1 MRIPSCGLLTP
12 VCLFSVIAACGDS
25 VANTGGS
32 SGDASSSSDSTSTTD
47 VATTGG
53 ETPTTS
59 GDDTTTAAATTDT
72 PVPREVARGVRLTRV
87 TATQGV
93 QVELVRDG
101 VELTADEYTV
111 PLISRRK
118 TVLRAD
124 WSLHADFTP
133 RELIGRLTVW
143 TPEGE
148 RRIDEFTV
156 MVDGPSND
164 GDLFKTFAWQL
175 PADLVRPGMEYRIE
189 AFEADPD
196 AATGEVSDPPPVL
209 PLAGRGTLVVE
220 DQPMLIKTVLI
231 PIKHVFDGQ
240 TCMPEITDNDVDVM
254 RKWMEQHN
262 PVERADVT
270 IGEPMEYTKTIGME
284 QEGFVPI
291 LAALSDRREADA
303 PPDDVYYYGLITSC
317 DAYPPGLLG
326 QAIGIPDEP
335 TPGNAFERLSVG
347 RYLGSGAAA
356 RDTYVHEVGH
366 SQGRY
371 HIRCSGGEAGTDPD
385 YPHSNGAIGVWG
397 YGIHDTQLR
406 SPTGFRD
413 YMSYCD
419 TSFVSDFGW
428 DLTYDVIKE
437 LSSWD
442 AAPPRAPDDGPLL
455 LGAIYQDGRS
465 EWWTA
470 RGTVPRRGR
479 SPDLVVEFTTDA
491 APIAAPASLAPIPDS
506 NAELVVVA
514 APAQWSTVSGVRVKL
529 AGNLRAAAPR
539 SAVRGADR
547 IAASI
552 PR

>member
-1 MRIPSCGLLTP
+1 MRIPACGLFTP

-25 VANTGGS
+25 VAT
-32 SGDASSSSDSTSTTD
+32 SGDASTSSDDTSTTA
-47 VATTGG
+47 VASTGG

-59 GDDTTTAAATTDT
+59 GDDTTGDTTSDTNAATTDT
-72 PVPREVARGVRLTRV
+72 PVPREIARGVRLTRV

-93 QVELVRDG
+93 QTELVRDG

-124 WSLHADFTP
+124 WSLHAEFTP

-164 GDLFKTFAWQL
+164 GDLLKTFAWQL
-175 PADLVRPGMEYRIE
+175 PPDLVRPGMEYRIE
-189 AFEADPD
+189 AFEADPEL
-196 AATGEVSDPPPVL
+196 ATGEVSDPPPVL

-220 DQPMLIKTVLI
+220 DQPMVIKNVLI

-240 TCMPEITDNDVDVM
+240 TCMPEITDVDVDIM
-254 RKWMEQHN
+254 KKWMEQHN

-270 IGEPMEYTKTIGME
+270 VGEPMEYTKTIGAE
-284 QEGFVPI
+284 EEGFVPI

-303 PPDDVYYYGLITSC
+303 PADNVYYYGLITSC
-317 DAYPPGLLG
+317 DSYPPGLLG

-347 RYLGSGAAA
+347 RYLGGGAAA

-385 YPHSNGAIGVWG
+385 YPHTNGAIGVWG

-406 SPTGFRD
+406 SPTGYRD
-413 YMSYCD
+413 YMSYCS

-442 AAPPRAPDDGPLL
+442 MAAPPRAPDDGPLL
-455 LGAIYQDGRS
+455 LGAIYPDGHS
-465 EWWTA
+465 QWWTA
-470 RGTVPRRGR
+470 RGTVPKRGR
-479 SPDLVVEFTTDA
+479 SPDLVVEFATDA
-491 APIAAPASLAPIPDS
+491 DPIVAPASLAAIPDS
-506 NAELVVVA
+506 DAELVVVA
-514 APAQWSTVSGVRVKL
+514 APKQWSAVSDVRLKV
-529 AGNLRAAAPR
+529 AGKTRATAPR

-547 IAASI
+547 LA
-552 PR
+552 R